1 LSSLLANIVL
11 SVLDEHVMAPW
22 QPGAE
27 MGTTYRRHGCRQLG
41 LPTWRIVHYADD
53 FVVLVHGTRADVET
67 LQENITHV
75 LQPLGLS
82 LSAAKIRIV
91 HMADGFDFLGFPH
104 PVETQMWNEQVIRLH
119 IHRPTTCPGREGEN
133 ACLTHRSRRR
143 TWVR

>member
-1 LSSLLANIVL
+1 MSSLLANIVL

-41 LPTWRIVHYADD
+41 LPTWRIVRYADD

-91 HMADGFDFLGFPH
+91 HMADGFDFLLS
-104 PVETQMWNEQVIRLH
+104 RA
-119 IHRPTTCPGREGEN
+119 TCLSYPRVP
-133 ACLTHRSRRR
+133 AR
-143 TWVR
+143 